1 MAASAETCKD
11 APPVPRRIR
20 PSAIGVFDPIT
31 GAVRRTAVVGDAIW
45 AAVAGDV
52 VITEAGDGWLRG
64 IELQAPT
71 EVIWCL
77 RLAASSDLGLGP
89 EAAGIVAVGPTV
101 VVASGR
107 DVLGVDAN
115 SGAIRWKAP
124 IAEAISG
131 LSAGKSQIYVST
143 TLANNG
149 SVTALNGLDGTV
161 AWHQVVSPCAITSG
175 PSSATGPAAQA
186 CFVPVGP
193 GKVIESGSLLVLSS
207 PNDRQVKAFDIATG
221 LIRWHIDASAP
232 IIAASGDIALV
243 YGRDTAELAGFGQD
257 GRRIFTVSASGHAIA
272 GDEAGAFVLDQ
283 GVGQAGS
290 PQVGPPP
297 STTAL
302 VARRADDGTTLWR
315 VEVPGLPQTIG
326 VADGLL
332 ITSSGRDIAAVRA
345 ADGSVAWHA
354 SLVTPATTGSFSV
367 TGSWNL
373 LGLTSEGI
381 VLIAAAEHPYR
392 D

>member
-1 MAASAETCKD
+1 MG
-11 APPVPRRIR
+11 RRGWR
-20 PSAIGVFDPIT
+20 SCHYRA
-31 GAVRRTAVVGDAIW
+31 R
-45 AAVAGDV
+45 
-52 VITEAGDGWLRG
+52 DGWLRG

-77 RLAASSDLGLGP
+77 PLAAGSDLGQGA

-107 DVLGVDAN
+107 DVLGVDAS
-115 SGAIRWKAP
+115 SGAIRWTAP

-149 SVTALNGLDGTV
+149 SVTALNAADGTV

-175 PSSATGPAAQA
+175 PSSTQG

-207 PNDRQVKAFDIATG
+207 ANDQQVKALDIATG
-221 LIRWHIDASAP
+221 LIRWHVDAGAP

-243 YGRDTAELAGFGQD
+243 YGKDTAELTGLGQD
-257 GRRIFTVSASGHAIA
+257 GRRIFSVSANGHAIA
-272 GDEAGAFVLDQ
+272 GAETGAFVLDQ
-283 GVGQAGS
+283 GVGQARTAE
-290 PQVGPPP
+290 VGPPP

-332 ITSSGRDIAAVRA
+332 LTSSGRDIAAVRA

-373 LGLTSEGI
+373 LGSTSEGI